1 MITFNAWFFRE
12 FFIYPFTGFIII
24 IAFCSL
30 LHSFLSYSVALFF
43 IMVETSSHSTFVV
56 IPYSFYVP

>member
-12 FFIYPFTGFIII
+12 FFIYPFTGSIII

-30 LHSFLSYSVALFF
+30 LHSFFLSYSVALFF
-43 IMVETSSHSTFVV
+43 IVETSSHSTFVV